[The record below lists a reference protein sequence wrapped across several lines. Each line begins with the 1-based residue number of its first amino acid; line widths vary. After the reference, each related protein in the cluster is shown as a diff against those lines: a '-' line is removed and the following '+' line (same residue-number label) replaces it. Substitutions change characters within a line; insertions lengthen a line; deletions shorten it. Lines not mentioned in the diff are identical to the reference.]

1 MLYYDKID
9 AFEGIDNNKAKAND
23 SHECI
28 VCQHNHYQIR
38 IFAFFAK
45 CM

>member
-23 SHECI
+23 SHVYCLST
-28 VCQHNHYQIR
+28 
-38 IFAFFAK
+38 
-45 CM
+45 